1 MFKKYKVGDIIFL
14 YNMYDIQK
22 YFTIS
27 EVEIFEIIGYDKSG
41 YKVIMYKSY
50 EKYDEEKPT
59 IMYMYETLKDR
70 KDMKNCL
77 LAKKIKKS
85 EIFYFLF
92 NDELV

>member
-1 MFKKYKVGDIIFL
+1 MFKKYKVGDIVFL
-14 YNMYDIQK
+14 YNMYDVQE

-27 EVEIFEIIGYDKSG
+27 EVEIFEIIGYDKE
-41 YKVIMYKSY
+41 YKVLMYKSY

-59 IMYMYETLKDR
+59 IMYMYETTKNN
-70 KDMKNCL
+70 MKNCF

>member
-1 MFKKYKVGDIIFL
+1 MFKKYRVGDIIFL
-14 YNMYDIQK
+14 YNMYDIQE

-27 EVEIFEIIGYDKSG
+27 EVEIFEIIGYDKND
-41 YKVIMYKSY
+41 YNVVVYKSY

-59 IMYMYETLKDR
+59 VMYMYETSKNR

-85 EIFYFLF
+85 ELFYFLF